1 MAIKDLMKLNLDTIT
16 KISIAVAITATLT
29 MNFHF
34 QTVNNNTIN
43 NYAQEQEM
51 KINKTIDKIDRL
63 GNFTQLSDAQI
74 LQIVKQIL
82 REVR

>member
-1 MAIKDLMKLNLDTIT
+1 MNLNLDTII
-16 KISIAVAITATLT
+16 KIAIAVTITASLT
-29 MNFHF
+29 MNL
-34 QTVNNNTIN
+34 NINNTVN

-51 KINKTIDKIDRL
+51 KINQTIDKIDLL
-63 GNFTQLSDAQI
+63 GNNTQLSDQQL

>member
-1 MAIKDLMKLNLDTIT
+1 MNLKDFLKLDTIV
-16 KISIAVAITATLT
+16 KISIAIAITASLT
-29 MNFHF
+29 MNVHF

-51 KINKTIDKIDRL
+51 KINNTIDKIDRL

-74 LQIVKQIL
+74 LKIVKQIL
-82 REVR
+82 SEVR

>member
-1 MAIKDLMKLNLDTIT
+1 MNFNLDTIV
-16 KISIAVAITATLT
+16 KISIAIALTASLT
-29 MNFHF
+29 MNF
-34 QTVNNNTIN
+34 TINNTVN

-51 KINKTIDKIDRL
+51 KINQTIDKIDLL
-63 GNFTQLSDAQI
+63 GNNTEISDKQL

>member
-1 MAIKDLMKLNLDTIT
+1 
-16 KISIAVAITATLT
+16 
-29 MNFHF
+29 MNF
-34 QTVNNNTIN
+34 NINNTVN

-51 KINKTIDKIDRL
+51 KINQTIDKIVLL
-63 GNFTQLSDAQI
+63 GNNTQLSDKQL